1 MERIRKRVDVEDVG
15 IDLSKLDEEFL
26 YRVAEIAEEEIRKA
40 LDEVLG
46 PRMIKYILLVDVNVD
61 DKLNVFVDL
70 LVDSRIPPY
79 IRLESVLDRAIKRG
93 LDKAAAYVRAYAR
106 EAKAASSEREES
118 RGADSQQR

>member
-1 MERIRKRVDVEDVG
+1 MDRVRKRVEVEDVG
-15 IDLSKLDEEFL
+15 IDVSSLDEEFL
-26 YRVAEIAEEEIRKA
+26 YRVAEIAESEIRKA

-70 LVDSRIPPY
+70 IVDSRIPPY

-93 LDKAAAYVRAYAR
+93 LDKAAAYVRARAR
-106 EAKAASSEREES
+106 ELEEASRERSES
-118 RGADSQQR
+118 SSANA